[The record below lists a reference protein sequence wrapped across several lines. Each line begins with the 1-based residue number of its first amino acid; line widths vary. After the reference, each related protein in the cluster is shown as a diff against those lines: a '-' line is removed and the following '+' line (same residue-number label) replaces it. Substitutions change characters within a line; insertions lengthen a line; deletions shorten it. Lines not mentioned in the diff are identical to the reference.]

1 MGEALQWMGS
11 SVTEWDI
18 LRGCL
23 ELDKHNPAQLVVVVM
38 AYRVL
43 QLEKEVG
50 TVVVACREQM

>member
-1 MGEALQWMGS
+1 MGS
-11 SVTEWDI
+11 SATEWDI